1 MINAIQ
7 NGILPNNQVNQG
19 SNNIKKNSY
28 NFMLKINGAS
38 LIEAPSVS
46 LAPESGAARSLQWD
60 SQQQI
65 YDPMVATVQ
74 AQIDSGL
81 LDLCF
86 WALLLPHC

>member
-46 LAPESGAARSLQWD
+46 LAPESGAARSSL
-60 SQQQI
+60 
-65 YDPMVATVQ
+65 
-74 AQIDSGL
+74 SGMSAVEVGFSTA
-81 LDLCF
+81 DL
-86 WALLLPHC
+86 

>member
-46 LAPESGAARSLQWD
+46 LAPEPGAARSLL
-60 SQQQI
+60 
-65 YDPMVATVQ
+65 
-74 AQIDSGL
+74 SGMPAVEVGFSTA
-81 LDLCF
+81 DLRSDGCYSSG
-86 WALLLPHC
+86 PD